1 MTLARAHSRDTV
13 PLTYSRKKEL
23 VFWLSLGLNRL
34 TSVTRQIRGD
44 SKLRDF
50 PFALLRPK
58 VVRNIKNSYEIMH

>member
-23 VFWLSLGLNRL
+23 VFWLSLGLTRL

-50 PFALLRPK
+50 PFVLLRPK